1 GRIATS
7 IVLDFAGDW
16 LRRVPGIAARAQRR
30 FVQEAATI
38 EMQDKYR
45 RFGRDG
51 IDFIQRW
58 HPTFGKLK
66 LAPAP
71 DDSDPLSGRGAL
83 DLFLEHAQGVSE
95 GRNSVPSQLQV
106 IGQSAADDVCMR
118 V

>member
-1 GRIATS
+1 GY
-7 IVLDFAGDW
+7 G

-38 EMQDKYR
+38 EVQDKYR
-45 RFGRDG
+45 RFGGDG
-51 IDFIQRW
+51 VDFIQRR
-58 HPTFGKLK
+58 HPAFGELK

-71 DDSDPLSGRGAL
+71 DDADPLSGRSAL

-106 IGQSAADDVCMR
+106 IRQSAANDVCMG
-118 V
+118 VI